1 MTAKQDS
8 HSEFEQH
15 AREVLEESVTR
26 IDGRVRS
33 RLTQARFAAIEEA
46 RRSRRPFWRGL
57 TLFPVSG
64 AVAAA
69 LMVAIVLWT
78 GRADR
83 SALPMADVPQATM
96 EDIDLLADAE
106 AFELVEE
113 WDGAF
118 YEWAVAQSES
128 RDEASI

>member
-1 MTAKQDS
+1 MTAKPDS

-15 AREVLEESVTR
+15 TRQLLEESVMR

-33 RLTQARFAAIEEA
+33 RLTQARFAAVEEA
-46 RRSRRPFWRGL
+46 RRGRRPFWRAL
-57 TLFPVSG
+57 TLFPAAG
-64 AVAAA
+64 TVAAA

-78 GRADR
+78 GRADQG
-83 SALPMADVPQATM
+83 LPIADAPNATM
-96 EDIDLLADAE
+96 DDIDLLADAE

-118 YEWAVAQSES
+118 YEWAVAQSEN